1 MAFWRGVSLPIHATL
16 TAALREVVYAVD
28 FTKAVIG
35 KDQQMVQQLQTY
47 SAAERKIQGDLKARR
62 GPPTP

>member
-1 MAFWRGVSLPIHATL
+1 M
-16 TAALREVVYAVD
+16 D